1 MRTRKLWVLLL
12 AVVCLLALSVTAFAK
27 VDGDSGVIETW
38 AQIAQ
43 PPPDTAP
50 ATPVAPAKPDT
61 SENQEPDSGGFY
73 TRDLL
78 YDKDTHKQFITVQ
91 GREGSVFYIVID
103 YDVAVSEDEEQ
114 YKVYFLNQ
122 VDESDLAALVGDSG
136 TAAPPVCSCG
146 ERCAVGAVNTAC
158 PVCAVNMTECA
169 GKEPEPM
176 PEPVTKPEP
185 EPEPERT
192 GGIGSVLAVLLLV
205 ALAGGGAV
213 CYLKFFK
220 KKPDTRGSADL
231 DDYDYGE
238 AEEDEVLES
247 DSEDQAEDV

>member
-1 MRTRKLWVLLL
+1 MASRGMNGMS
-12 AVVCLLALSVTAFAK
+12 AGLSMESILVTES
-27 VDGDSGVIETW
+27 VM
-38 AQIAQ
+38 
-43 PPPDTAP
+43 PMC
-50 ATPVAPAKPDT
+50 
-61 SENQEPDSGGFY
+61 
-73 TRDLL
+73 
-78 YDKDTHKQFITVQ
+78 TVQ
-91 GREGSVFYIVID
+91 GRDGNLFYIVID
-103 YDVAVSEDEEQ
+103 YDVAVGEGEEQ

-146 ERCAVGAVNTAC
+146 EKCAVGAVNTAC

-192 GGIGSVLAVLLLV
+192 GGIGSVLAVLLLA

-220 KKPDTRGSADL
+220 KNPDTRGSADL

-238 AEEDEVLES
+238 AEEDEVMES

>member
-1 MRTRKLWVLLL
+1 M
-12 AVVCLLALSVTAFAK
+12 ASCGMNGMSAGLSMESILVTES
-27 VDGDSGVIETW
+27 VM
-38 AQIAQ
+38 
-43 PPPDTAP
+43 PMC
-50 ATPVAPAKPDT
+50 
-61 SENQEPDSGGFY
+61 
-73 TRDLL
+73 
-78 YDKDTHKQFITVQ
+78 TVQ
-91 GREGSVFYIVID
+91 GRDGNLFYIVID
-103 YDVAVSEDEEQ
+103 YDVAVGEGEEQ

-192 GGIGSVLAVLLLV
+192 GGIGSVLAVLLLA

-238 AEEDEVLES
+238 AEEDEVMES
-247 DSEDQAEDV
+247 DSEDQAEDN

>member
-1 MRTRKLWVLLL
+1 MK
-12 AVVCLLALSVTAFAK
+12 C
-27 VDGDSGVIETW
+27 I
-38 AQIAQ
+38 
-43 PPPDTAP
+43 
-50 ATPVAPAKPDT
+50 
-61 SENQEPDSGGFY
+61 Y
-73 TRDLL
+73 
-78 YDKDTHKQFITVQ
+78 KQFITVQ
-91 GREGSVFYIVID
+91 GRDGNLFYIVID
-103 YDVAVSEDEEQ
+103 YDVAVGEGEEQ

>member
-1 MRTRKLWVLLL
+1 MPM
-12 AVVCLLALSVTAFAK
+12 C
-27 VDGDSGVIETW
+27 
-38 AQIAQ
+38 
-43 PPPDTAP
+43 
-50 ATPVAPAKPDT
+50 
-61 SENQEPDSGGFY
+61 
-73 TRDLL
+73 
-78 YDKDTHKQFITVQ
+78 TVQ
-91 GREGSVFYIVID
+91 GRDGNLFYIVID
-103 YDVAVSEDEEQ
+103 YDVAVGEGEEQ

-146 ERCAVGAVNTAC
+146 EKCAVGAVNTAC

-192 GGIGSVLAVLLLV
+192 GGIGSVLAVLLLA

-238 AEEDEVLES
+238 AEEDEVMES

>member
-1 MRTRKLWVLLL
+1 M
-12 AVVCLLALSVTAFAK
+12 ASCGMNGMSAGLSMESILVTES
-27 VDGDSGVIETW
+27 VM
-38 AQIAQ
+38 
-43 PPPDTAP
+43 PMC
-50 ATPVAPAKPDT
+50 
-61 SENQEPDSGGFY
+61 
-73 TRDLL
+73 
-78 YDKDTHKQFITVQ
+78 TVQ
-91 GREGSVFYIVID
+91 GRDGNLFYIVID
-103 YDVAVSEDEEQ
+103 YDVAVGEGEEQ

-146 ERCAVGAVNTAC
+146 EKCAVGAVNTAC

-192 GGIGSVLAVLLLV
+192 GGIGSVLAVLLLA

-220 KKPDTRGSADL
+220 KNPDTRGSADL

-238 AEEDEVLES
+238 AEEDEVMES

>member
-1 MRTRKLWVLLL
+1 MRTDKLRTLLL
-12 AVVCLLALSVTAFAK
+12 ALVCLLALSATALAK
-27 VDGDSGVIETW
+27 VEGDGSGGVIETW
-38 AQIAQ
+38 AQIAE
-43 PPPDTAP
+43 PPADAAP
-50 ATPVAPAKPDT
+50 AVPAAPANPST
-61 SENQEPDSGGFY
+61 PEEPEPDGGGFY

-122 VDESDLAALVGDSG
+122 VDESDLAALVEGSSTD
-136 TAAPPVCSCG
+136 APPACSCI
-146 ERCAVGAVNTAC
+146 ERCVAGTVNTSC

-169 GKEPEPM
+169 GKEPRPEPA
-176 PEPVTKPEP
+176 PEPVPEP
-185 EPEPERT
+185 EPEPVRKGNA
-192 GGIGSVLAVLLLV
+192 GGIAAVLLLAV
-205 ALAGGGAV
+205 LAGGGAA

-238 AEEDEVLES
+238 EELAEDGDEPERREED
-247 DSEDQAEDV
+247 